1 MINKNDLKKQENDG
15 MKYNGNDKEDKN
27 RSRVLIQCV

>member
-1 MINKNDLKKQENDG
+1 MTNKNDFKNKKNDG

-27 RSRVLIQCV
+27 RPRVLIQCV